1 MPIPD
6 GPTVGVFVPAY
17 NCEEFLPACL
27 DSVLEQ
33 TYPPSQVV
41 VCDDAS
47 TDGTRAVIKEYE
59 RRYPSRVEGVFH
71 DQNRGIAAN
80 LNSGLRRIET
90 DLVSLIAGDDS
101 WRPKKIEY
109 EVEEITSKEEIRWV
123 YSGYQ
128 RIDAEGNVIESPE
141 AINAGEGDIMCEILV
156 NHVGLR
162 NWMAEKS
169 LIEEVGYF
177 DESMEMGEDVDYK
190 VRLSER
196 SKIGYSEYIGVRYRR
211 VKSSKSF
218 TRDPL
223 DYVSSVK
230 KLLKKNKYKIENM
243 SKKNKNKV
251 IITNKKYINKAYKK
265 WAKNSLEERSISR
278 LVRCLF
284 FSVKHKKIN
293 FALRGLYGK
302 VKSWLLKAIS

>member
-1 MPIPD
+1 MYEQ
-6 GPTVGVFVPAY
+6 TLVGVVVPAY
-17 NCEEFLPACL
+17 NEEDFIGAVI
-27 DSVLEQ
+27 DSVPEFVDRL
-33 TYPPSQVV
+33 YVV
-41 VCDDAS
+41 DDAS

-177 DESMEMGEDVDYK
+177 DESMEMGEDVQ
-190 VRLSER
+190 SE
-196 SKIGYSEYIGVRYRR
+196 
-211 VKSSKSF
+211 
-218 TRDPL
+218 TL
-223 DYVSSVK
+223 
-230 KLLKKNKYKIENM
+230 
-243 SKKNKNKV
+243 
-251 IITNKKYINKAYKK
+251 
-265 WAKNSLEERSISR
+265 
-278 LVRCLF
+278 
-284 FSVKHKKIN
+284 
-293 FALRGLYGK
+293 GK
-302 VKSWLLKAIS
+302 VKNRILRIHWGKI